1 MQHHFLINKLSAQND
16 LQMVATIRFVMAF
29 LALLI
34 IFINRGEPDRNVVQT
49 YSTLIFYVLYS
60 TLIFLCIK
68 YSSKFFERVLR
79 FLHWADVAWYLLL
92 ISLSSGTSS
101 NFFFCFYFV
110 VLYTSFLYGFSEG
123 LKVTLFSAFSFI
135 LIGYFVSPPNSALE
149 FDRFLLR
156 PLYLIVIGYMMAHW
170 GGYEI
175 RTKRRLALLRDIVA
189 LSNPRFGVDRTLGTS
204 TELLRSFYDSD
215 GCLLIMNNSEADS
228 YVVRRAERNNPENAL
243 QTHVLK
249 FETAQNL
256 IPLPENYAAV
266 YEKSRHGIG
275 RRFRRFYVCEL
286 PDKNNLKEYLEFY
299 ERIAE
304 KLETNSFLTVPV
316 YYRNQAV
323 GRVFIF
329 SNQANVFDSSDID
342 FLLQLINQFMP
353 IVENIRLVDHLASS
367 AADEERKKIAR
378 DIHDSIIQPY
388 IGLQLGI
395 ESVINILDT
404 KSDDRADDSKKAEII
419 KTRINRLKDLTEKG
433 IEDLRGYINNL
444 SNRRDFETNLLP
456 AIRSYTE
463 KFSNATGIPIEIKAE
478 DHIQINDRLAAEIFQ
493 IVAEALSNVR
503 RHTQSPSAC
512 IDLTTDKDKLILAI
526 ENNIIDN
533 VITNFT
539 PQSIL
544 ERVKSLGGSL
554 EVKQENKMTIIRV
567 EIPL

>member
-1 MQHHFLINKLSAQND
+1 MPHHFLINKLPAQND

-34 IFINRGEPDRNVVQT
+34 IFINRAEPDRKVVQT

-68 YSSKFFERVLR
+68 YGSKVFEPVLKY
-79 FLHWADVAWYLLL
+79 LHWADVVWYLLL

-110 VLYTSFLYGFSEG
+110 VLYTSFLCGFSEG

-135 LIGYFVSPPNSALE
+135 LIGFFVSPPGSAFEL
-149 FDRFLLR
+149 DRFLLR

-204 TELLRSFYDSD
+204 TELLRSFYDAD
-215 GCLLIMNNSEADS
+215 GCLLIMNDIEADS

-243 QTHVLK
+243 HTHVLK
-249 FETAQNL
+249 FETAQKL

-266 YEKSRHGIG
+266 YEKSRHGIWG
-275 RRFRRFYVCEL
+275 RFRRFYVCEL
-286 PDKNNLKEYLEFY
+286 PDKNNLKEYLKFY

-316 YYRNQAV
+316 YYRSQAV

-329 SNQANVFDSSDID
+329 SNQAALFDSSDID

-367 AADEERKKIAR
+367 AAEEERKKIAR

-404 KSDDRADDSKKAEII
+404 KSDDGANDSKKVEII
-419 KTRINRLKDLTEKG
+419 KTRINRLKNLTERG
-433 IEDLRGYINNL
+433 IDDLRGYINNL

-456 AIRSYTE
+456 AIRSYAE
-463 KFSNATGIPIEIKAE
+463 KFGNATGISIEIKVA
-478 DHIQINDRLAAEIFQ
+478 DHFQINDRLSAEVFQ
-493 IVAEALSNVR
+493 IVAEGLSNVR
-503 RHTQSPSAC
+503 RHTHSPSAL
-512 IDLTTDKDKLILAI
+512 IDIATEDDKLILAI

-539 PQSIL
+539 PQSIF
-544 ERVKSLGGSL
+544 ERVESLGGSL
-554 EVKQENKMTIIRV
+554 EVRQENKKTIIRV

>member
-1 MQHHFLINKLSAQND
+1 MPHHFLINKLPAQND

-34 IFINRGEPDRNVVQT
+34 IFINRAEPDRKVVQT

-68 YSSKFFERVLR
+68 YGSKVFEPVLKY
-79 FLHWADVAWYLLL
+79 LHWADVVWYLLL

-110 VLYTSFLYGFSEG
+110 VLYTSFLCGFSEG

-135 LIGYFVSPPNSALE
+135 LIGFFVSPPGSAFEL
-149 FDRFLLR
+149 DRFLLR

-204 TELLRSFYDSD
+204 TELLRSFYDAD
-215 GCLLIMNNSEADS
+215 GCLLIMNDIEADS

-243 QTHVLK
+243 HTHALK
-249 FETAQNL
+249 FETAQKL

-266 YEKSRHGIG
+266 YEKSRHGIWG
-275 RRFRRFYVCEL
+275 RFRRFYVCEL
-286 PDKNNLKEYLEFY
+286 PDKNNLKEYLKFY

-316 YYRNQAV
+316 YYRSQAV

-329 SNQANVFDSSDID
+329 SNQAALFDSSDID

-367 AADEERKKIAR
+367 AAEEERKKIAR

-404 KSDDRADDSKKAEII
+404 KSDDGANDSKKVEII
-419 KTRINRLKDLTEKG
+419 KTRINRLKNLTERG
-433 IEDLRGYINNL
+433 IDDLRGYINNL

-456 AIRSYTE
+456 AIRSYAE
-463 KFSNATGIPIEIKAE
+463 KFGNATGISIEIKVA
-478 DHIQINDRLAAEIFQ
+478 DHFQINDRLSAEVFQ
-493 IVAEALSNVR
+493 IVAEGLSNVR
-503 RHTQSPSAC
+503 RHTHSPSAL
-512 IDLTTDKDKLILAI
+512 IDIATEDDKLILAI

-539 PQSIL
+539 PQSIF
-544 ERVKSLGGSL
+544 ERVVSLGGSL
-554 EVKQENKMTIIRV
+554 EVRQENKKTIIRV